1 MIYVTGS
8 CETQKE
14 ITKVLKC
21 LETLQS
27 NDFTHCYISPLNAFS
42 HLRGLYMPLKT
53 RTNLR
58 LDLLTDCEKLIV
70 VGEIDGFV
78 QAEIDLANKCKMEVE
93 YRL

>member
-8 CETQKE
+8 CETQNDVN
-14 ITKVLKC
+14 KVVKHLG
-21 LETLQS
+21 LIQI
-27 NDFTHCYISPLNAFS
+27 NDPAHCYISPLNAFS
-42 HLRGLYMPLKT
+42 HLRGVKMPQTT

-78 QAEIDLANKCKMEVE
+78 QAEIDLANRCKMEVE